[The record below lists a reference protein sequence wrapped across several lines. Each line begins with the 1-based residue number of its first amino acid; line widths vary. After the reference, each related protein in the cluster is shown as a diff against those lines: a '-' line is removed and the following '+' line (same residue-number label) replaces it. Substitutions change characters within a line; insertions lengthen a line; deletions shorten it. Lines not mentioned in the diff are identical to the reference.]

1 MDDIICATI
10 LIDLFVVKYDI
21 VQYQFQLFWN
31 HNHELSFTWCFCFHI
46 SDVHDINSKLVFI
59 VFYGVGHCR
68 LLNEDMGIETSKLY
82 CEQLDL
88 VELLLKLL
96 LITYS
101 SSASSSSAWWWN
113 QGTNKEK
120 CCLYFDDVR
129 PNSIGHKLNRLSF
142 EEIWCCMT
150 RAQNTFQ
157 VANMV
162 PSYVGSKYLI
172 QRAIINVSY

>member
-1 MDDIICATI
+1 MN
-10 LIDLFVVKYDI
+10 DLLLHVFVQCVRCTWS
-21 VQYQFQLFWN
+21 WN
-31 HNHELSFTWCFCFHI
+31 L
-46 SDVHDINSKLVFI
+46 DVNSKPVFI
-59 VFYGVGHCR
+59 VFFGVGHCW
-68 LLNEDMGIETSKLY
+68 LSNEDMGIETSELC

-113 QGTNKEK
+113 QGTWQTKKK
-120 CCLYFDDVR
+120 CCLCSDSVR

-172 QRAIINVSY
+172 QRAIINVSC